1 MQLPRVGQ
9 GTWHL
14 GDDPAKKAEEIA
26 ALQEG
31 FQLGMTMID
40 TAEMYG
46 DGRAETLVGQAIKQI
61 PREKLCLTSK
71 VYPHNAGKSRIFRS
85 AENSLRRMGTD
96 YMDLYLLHWRGG
108 ASLPETV
115 ECMEELKRRGL
126 IKNWGV
132 SNFDTADMK
141 ELFSVPGGNKCAVNQ
156 VLYHLGSRGI
166 EYELL
171 PWLKEHRVPVMAY
184 CPLAQ
189 QSLLKPELFASKAVR
204 EVAAHH
210 HITPAQVLLGF
221 ILRDNFLNPIPKAG
235 SVKHAR
241 ENAAMLNIPLSPDE
255 IDLLSNAFPA
265 PGYKTPLDVE

>member
-1 MQLPRVGQ
+1 MELPRMGQ

-14 GDDPAKKAEEIA
+14 GDDPAKRAEEIA

-31 FQLGMTMID
+31 FKLGMTMID

-46 DGRAETLVGQAIKQI
+46 DGRAETLVGEAIKQI
-61 PREKLCLTSK
+61 PREKLYLTSK

-85 AENSLRRMGTD
+85 AENSLRRMGTE

-115 ECMEELKRRGL
+115 ECMEELKNRGL
-126 IKNWGV
+126 ILHWGV

-141 ELFSVPGGNKCAVNQ
+141 ELFSIPGGKTCAVNQ

-171 PWLKEHRVPVMAY
+171 PFMKEHRVPVMAY

-189 QSLLKPELFASKAVR
+189 QSLLKPELFKSKAVH

-221 ILRDNFLNPIPKAG
+221 ILRDPFLIPIPKAG

-241 ENAAMLNIPLSPDE
+241 ENAAMLGIPLTPDE
-255 IDLLSNAFPA
+255 TGLLSNAFPA

>member
-1 MQLPRVGQ
+1 MELPRMGQ

-14 GDDPAKKAEEIA
+14 GDDPAKRAEEIA
-26 ALQEG
+26 ALREG
-31 FQLGMTMID
+31 VSLGMTMID

-46 DGRAETLVGQAIKQI
+46 EGRAETLVGEAIRQI
-61 PREKLCLTSK
+61 PREKLYLVSK

-85 AENSLRRMGTD
+85 AESSLRRMGTE

-126 IKNWGV
+126 ILNWGV
-132 SNFDTADMK
+132 SNFDTVDMK
-141 ELFSVPGGNKCAVNQ
+141 ELFSFPDGDHCAVNQ

-171 PWLKEHRVPVMAY
+171 PFLKDHRVPVMAY

-204 EVAAHH
+204 EVAARHH
-210 HITPAQVLLGF
+210 LTPAQVLLGF
-221 ILRDNFLNPIPKAG
+221 ILRDPFLIPIPKAG

-241 ENAAMLNIPLSPDE
+241 ENAAMLSMQLMPDE
-255 IDLLSNAFPA
+255 IELLSNTFPA

>member
-14 GDDPAKKAEEIA
+14 GDDPAKKAEEVA

-61 PREKLCLTSK
+61 PREKLCLVSK

-141 ELFSVPGGNKCAVNQ
+141 ELFSIPGGDKCAMNQ

-221 ILRDNFLNPIPKAG
+221 ILRDNFLIPIPKAG

>member
-1 MQLPRVGQ
+1 MDLPRMGQ

-14 GDDPAKKAEEIA
+14 GDDPAKRAEEIS
-26 ALQEG
+26 ALREG
-31 FQLGMTMID
+31 VNLGMTLID

-46 DGRAETLVGQAIKQI
+46 EGRAETLVGEAIRQI
-61 PREKLCLTSK
+61 PRDKLYLVSK
-71 VYPHNAGKSRIFRS
+71 VYPHNAGKSRIFHS
-85 AENSLRRMGTD
+85 VENSLRRMGTS

-115 ECMEELKRRGL
+115 ECMEELKQRRL
-126 IKNWGV
+126 ISNWGV
-132 SNFDTADMK
+132 SNFDTPDMK
-141 ELFSVPGGNKCAVNQ
+141 ELFSIPGGNNCAVNQ

-171 PWLKEHRVPVMAY
+171 PFMKEHRVPVMAY

-204 EVAAHH
+204 EVAGRH

-221 ILRDNFLNPIPKAG
+221 ILRDPFLIPIPKAG
-235 SVKHAR
+235 SVKHTR
-241 ENAAMLNIPLSPDE
+241 ENAAMLNMPLSPDE
-255 IDLLSNAFPA
+255 TELLSNAFPA

>member
-1 MQLPRVGQ
+1 MELPRMGQ

-14 GDDPAKKAEEIA
+14 GDDPAKRAEEIK
-26 ALQEG
+26 ALREG
-31 FQLGMTMID
+31 FDLGMTMID

-46 DGRAETLVGQAIKQI
+46 EGRAETLVGEAVKQI
-61 PREKLCLTSK
+61 PREKLYLVSK

-108 ASLPETV
+108 ALLPEMV
-115 ECMEELKRRGL
+115 ECMEELKQRGL
-126 IKNWGV
+126 IVNWGV

-141 ELFSVPGGNKCAVNQ
+141 ELFSVPGGNNCTVNQ

-204 EVAAHH
+204 DIAGRHH
-210 HITPAQVLLGF
+210 LTPSQVLLGF
-221 ILRDNFLNPIPKAG
+221 ILRDPFLIPIPKAG

-241 ENAAMLNIPLSPDE
+241 ENAAMLNIPLSPE
-255 IDLLSNAFPA
+255 ETGLLSNAFPA

>member
-1 MQLPRVGQ
+1 MELPRMGQ
-9 GTWHL
+9 GTWHM
-14 GDDPAKKAEEIA
+14 GDDLSMRAEEIA
-26 ALQEG
+26 AIQEG
-31 FQLGMTMID
+31 IQLGMTMID

-46 DGRAETLVGQAIKQI
+46 EGRAESLVGEAIANI
-61 PREKLCLTSK
+61 PRESLYLVSK
-71 VYPHNAGKSRIFRS
+71 VYPHNAGRSRIFRS
-85 AENSLRRMGTD
+85 AENSLLRMKTD

-108 ASLPETV
+108 ASLLETV

-126 IKNWGV
+126 IRRWGV

-141 ELFSVPGGNKCAVNQ
+141 ELFSIPGGENCAVNQ

-171 PWLKEHRVPVMAY
+171 PFMREHRVPVMAY

-189 QSLLKPELFASKAVR
+189 QSLLKPELFRSKAVH
-204 EVAAHH
+204 EVAARHN
-210 HITPAQVLLGF
+210 ITPAQVLLGF
-221 ILRDNFLNPIPKAG
+221 ILRDPLLIPIPKAG

-241 ENAAMLNIPLSPDE
+241 ENAAMLRIPLSPED
-255 IDLLSNAFPA
+255 IQLLSDAFPA

>member
-14 GDDPAKKAEEIA
+14 GDDPAKKAEEVA

-61 PREKLCLTSK
+61 PREKLCLVSK

-115 ECMEELKRRGL
+115 ECMEELKRREL

-141 ELFSVPGGNKCAVNQ
+141 ELFSIPGGDKCAMNQ

-221 ILRDNFLNPIPKAG
+221 IMRDNFLIPIPKAG

>member
-1 MQLPRVGQ
+1 MQLPRMGQ

-14 GDDPAKKAEEIA
+14 GDDPAKRAEEIS
-26 ALQEG
+26 ALREG

-46 DGRAETLVGQAIKQI
+46 DGRSETLVGEAIKQI
-61 PREKLCLTSK
+61 PREKLYLVSK

-85 AENSLRRMGTD
+85 AENSLRRMGTE

-115 ECMEELKRRGL
+115 ECMEELKNRGL
-126 IKNWGV
+126 ILNWGV

-141 ELFSVPGGNKCAVNQ
+141 ELFSIPGGNKCAVNQ

-171 PWLKEHRVPVMAY
+171 PFMKEHRVPVMAY

-189 QSLLKPELFASKAVR
+189 QSLLKPELFKSKAVS
-204 EVAAHH
+204 EVAVRH

-221 ILRDNFLNPIPKAG
+221 ILRDPFLIPIPKAG

-241 ENAAMLNIPLSPDE
+241 ENAVMLSIPLPPDE
-255 IDLLSNAFPA
+255 TELLSNAFPA

>member
-1 MQLPRVGQ
+1 MELARMGQ

-14 GDDPAKKAEEIA
+14 GDDPAYRAEEIK
-26 ALQEG
+26 ALREG
-31 FQLGMTMID
+31 FDLGMTMID

-46 DGRAETLVGQAIKQI
+46 EGRAETLVGEAIKQI
-61 PREKLCLTSK
+61 PRDKLYLVSK
-71 VYPHNAGKSRIFRS
+71 VYPHNADRSRIFRS

-96 YMDLYLLHWRGG
+96 YMNLYLLHWRGG

-115 ECMEELKRRGL
+115 DCMEELKRRGL
-126 IKNWGV
+126 IENWGV

-141 ELFSVPGGNKCAVNQ
+141 ELFLIPGGSNCAVNQ

-166 EYELL
+166 EYDLL

-189 QSLLKPELFASKAVR
+189 QSLLKPELFSSKAVR
-204 EVAAHH
+204 EVAACH

-221 ILRDNFLNPIPKAG
+221 IMRDPFLIPIPKAG
-235 SVKHAR
+235 SVHHTR
-241 ENAAMLNIPLSPDE
+241 ENAAMLGIQFSPE
-255 IDLLSNAFPA
+255 ETRLLSDAFPA